1 MIALLVHSIV
11 FIRKRWTTKLEG
23 GSMLDGY
30 ELLKTVIEVEYKKV
44 YNQDMFTSDLMA
56 KQRFFTVGSDIRV
69 KTKRLNGTNF
79 EFWVQDNTKK
89 IRDTVF
95 NVQSSL
101 QELKD
106 YSIPTIVF
114 LKKSRLPGFAGYDY
128 QQDILFVSDI
138 LHSEKAFTKILSDNY
153 FADQNIKDTMV
164 HELTQNNIGTLPKHF
179 TRLTTSV
186 IIILNKQCPS

>member
-153 FADQNIKDTMV
+153 FAAQNI
-164 HELTQNNIGTLPKHF
+164 
-179 TRLTTSV
+179 
-186 IIILNKQCPS
+186 